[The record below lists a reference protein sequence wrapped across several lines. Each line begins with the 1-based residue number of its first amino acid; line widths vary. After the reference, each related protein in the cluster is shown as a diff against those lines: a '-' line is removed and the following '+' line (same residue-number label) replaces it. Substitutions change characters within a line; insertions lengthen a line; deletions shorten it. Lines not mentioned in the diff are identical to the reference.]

1 MISHVLVKQL
11 NKHVLPT
18 YMAWAHPKHPAV
30 IQLGASMAHKGT
42 FAMGEGGDR
51 SDHPDSEAAMWK
63 PLTTTQEKGCGVPSR
78 ARHCCRPSTRVLSL
92 RGRCHCGRQTCPSV
106 IYYGSCGCM
115 AGGGVTPGGGG
126 GRGVTQGG
134 RGSGVTLRGWA
145 NRDWD
150 TEGFF
155 GGASTGE
162 GQCLVED
169 TLLDAQVW
177 RTKHCSH

>member
-1 MISHVLVKQL
+1 
-11 NKHVLPT
+11 
-18 YMAWAHPKHPAV
+18 
-30 IQLGASMAHKGT
+30 
-42 FAMGEGGDR
+42 
-51 SDHPDSEAAMWK
+51 
-63 PLTTTQEKGCGVPSR
+63 
-78 ARHCCRPSTRVLSL
+78 
-92 RGRCHCGRQTCPSV
+92 
-106 IYYGSCGCM
+106 
-115 AGGGVTPGGGG
+115 
-126 GRGVTQGG
+126 VTQGG